1 MDEPLPTHFET
12 GPIAHP
18 RAVPILATGVL
29 GITIFPVLGPVAW
42 ALGRSALREID
53 AEPSRYTNRS
63 TVQVGMILGIVATV
77 FLVVGLVLVVTIIL
91 WATTGDGIKNYDVE
105 AIALAVSAMSGRG

>member
-18 RAVPILATGVL
+18 RAVAILATGIL
-29 GITIFPVLGPVAW
+29 SITILPMLGPVAW

-53 AEPSRYTNRS
+53 TEPKRYNNRS
-63 TVQVGMILGIVATV
+63 TVQVGMVLGIVATV
-77 FLVVGLVLVVTIIL
+77 FLIVGLVLVVTIIV

-105 AIALAVSAMSGRG
+105 AIALAVSAMSER